1 MKPAINII
9 GITHQTNTPP
19 AKTTSTIFMAT
30 SIDIMDIKDIPVA
43 VLNASLIFIC
53 LERIMVS
60 KMIDVISPLIIAKVI
75 IPSIGKGISLIW
87 KKRMVPKSP
96 IEHPNKHQSVFIEDL
111 LQV

>member
-1 MKPAINII
+1 M
-9 GITHQTNTPP
+9 THQTNTPP
-19 AKTTSTIFMAT
+19 AKMTSTVFIAT

-60 KMIDVISPLIIAKVI
+60 KMIDVMRPLIIAKVI

-96 IEHPNKHQSVFIEDL
+96 IEHPNKHQSVFTEDC

>member
-9 GITHQTNTPP
+9 GITHETNTPP
-19 AKTTSTIFMAT
+19 AKTTSTIFMET